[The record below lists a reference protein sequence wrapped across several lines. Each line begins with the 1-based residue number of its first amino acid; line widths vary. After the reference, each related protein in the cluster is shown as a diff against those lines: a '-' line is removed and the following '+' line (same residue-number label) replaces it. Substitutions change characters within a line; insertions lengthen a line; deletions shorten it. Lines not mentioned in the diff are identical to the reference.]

1 MTKQQNAPHTHPQEA
16 TGLNDML
23 QRVETVFS
31 SGDLQQMSDMLAQMS
46 KSLQL
51 VGDVPGF
58 QGSKAK
64 LQVLEDR
71 LQAQVEGPLATAF
84 AQQKGVGVGVCL

>member
-1 MTKQQNAPHTHPQEA
+1 
-16 TGLNDML
+16 ML
-23 QRVETVFS
+23 QRVEAVFS

-64 LQVLEDR
+64 LQGLEDR

-84 AQQKGVGVGVCL
+84 AQQKGTCGGGGTCDGRLRVGVGVFE